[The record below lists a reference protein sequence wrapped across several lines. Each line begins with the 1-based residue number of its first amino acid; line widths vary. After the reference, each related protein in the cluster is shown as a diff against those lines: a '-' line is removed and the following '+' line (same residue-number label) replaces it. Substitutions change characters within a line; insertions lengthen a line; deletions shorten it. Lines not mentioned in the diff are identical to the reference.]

1 MKRNFRVIIKTKED
15 FTITPSV
22 VTTDFE
28 ALINPFTAP
37 KKQDELIK
45 SMINAGILESGQ
57 EYFAEF
63 NEEGNFRSSERCGR
77 CIYIHQD
84 KYLASAGVF
93 EDETRVIEL
102 EEIPSGLEKV
112 EINLKEAF
120 SDIEDIQEEK
130 ILASNFMIVYIP
142 FDELGGIEPVSLQE
156 VEDLLDGC
164 GFSQDYL
171 DTYDK
176 ASGSHADYVKLVFR
190 EDGEDLKEDM
200 KLHGGIDDYEEALR
214 QERWF

>member
-15 FTITPSV
+15 FTITPNV

-28 ALINPFTAP
+28 ALTNFFTAP

-45 SMINAGILESGQ
+45 RMITVGILESGQ
-57 EYFAEF
+57 KYYAEF
-63 NEEGNFRSSERCGR
+63 NDEGNFRNSERCGR
-77 CIYIHQD
+77 CIYIHED
-84 KYLASAGVF
+84 ENLTAAGVF

-176 ASGSHADYVKLVFR
+176 VASSHADYVKLVFR
-190 EDGEDLKEDM
+190 EDSEDLKE
-200 KLHGGIDDYEEALR
+200 GIEDYEETLR

>member
-15 FTITPSV
+15 FTITPNV

-28 ALINPFTAP
+28 ALANPFT
-37 KKQDELIK
+37 QDELIK
-45 SMINAGILESGQ
+45 RMITVGILESGQ

-63 NEEGNFRSSERCGR
+63 NDEGNFRNSERCGR
-77 CIYIHQD
+77 CIYIHED
-84 KYLASAGVF
+84 ENFTAAGVF

-130 ILASNFMIVYIP
+130 ILASSFMIVYIP
-142 FDELGGIEPVSLQE
+142 FDELGGIDPVSLRE

-164 GFSQDYL
+164 GFSQDIL
-171 DTYDK
+171 EDYDK
-176 ASGSHADYVKLVFR
+176 ESGNQTDYVKLIFR
-190 EDGEDLKEDM
+190 EDDEEELA
-200 KLHGGIDDYEEALR
+200 LWIDQNGDIGDYEEVIH